1 MDSKVFQK
9 LGYGL
14 YVVSSKKGD
23 KINAQI
29 ANTVFQLTSEPA
41 VLGIGLNKN
50 NLTHEYV
57 SASGVAVVSILGQRT
72 GMDLIGRFG
81 FKSGRDADKFAGA
94 SYKPAP
100 AGAPV
105 ITDPAVVG
113 WIEMKVTQSIPL
125 STHTLFICE
134 ATNGEILT
142 QDALLT
148 YADYHRMKSGGA
160 SAPAKPAA
168 RPAEQ
173 PSGGGIYVCGVCGYQ
188 YDPALGDPDRGIPP
202 GTPFEQLP
210 ENWNCPLCG
219 VGKDQFQQEGSNT

>member
-9 LGYGL
+9 FSYGL

-41 VLGIGLNKN
+41 VLGLGLNKN
-50 NLTHEYV
+50 NLTHEYLTE
-57 SASGVAVVSILGQRT
+57 SGVAVVSILGQQT
-72 GMDLIGRFG
+72 DLGLIGRFG
-81 FKSGRDADKFAGA
+81 FKSGRDVNKFDGG
-94 SYKPAP
+94 SYKLGPL
-100 AGAPV
+100 GAPI
-105 ITDPAVVG
+105 ITEPAVVG
-113 WIEMKVTQSIPL
+113 WVELKVTQTQPL

-134 ATNGEILT
+134 ATAGEILT

-160 SAPAKPAA
+160 PAPAKPAA
-168 RPAEQ
+168 QTAGQ
-173 PSGGGIYVCGVCGYQ
+173 ASGGGVYVCGVCGYR
-188 YDPALGDPDRGIPP
+188 YDPAVGDPDRQIPP

-210 ENWNCPLCG
+210 EDWSCPTCG
-219 VGKDQFQQEGSNT
+219 VGKDQFQKD